1 MRAGGAETTATIRE
15 VRDLRS
21 PHVLKLQDAWPPK
34 NYPVVG
40 RLYVEGCEGGDTL
53 AVEFDWIDP
62 WRYGFSGIL
71 PGIGPLGDH

>member
-1 MRAGGAETTATIRE
+1 MLT
-15 VRDLRS
+15 
-21 PHVLKLQDAWPPK
+21 PQDTWPPK

-40 RLYVEGCEGGDTL
+40 RIYVEGCERGDTL

-62 WRYGFSGIL
+62 WRYGFSGIV